1 MARRSPESAPPP
13 APGDGATPAPPP
25 AAPII
30 DDRAVFT
37 MAQARELLG
46 LKKHTLSREVRE
58 GRLRVSRRA
67 GRNYLLGT

>member
-1 MARRSPESAPPP
+1 
-13 APGDGATPAPPP
+13 
-25 AAPII
+25 
-30 DDRAVFT
+30 

-67 GRNYLLGT
+67 GRNYLLGTWLWQWLVEGEIKRRRHSPVPGPSGNGHAEEN